1 MKRAFDVERC
11 TLFFLG
17 LGMPYLFNGIN
28 GLLVTFLGI
37 QHNWLNDLLF
47 GIGMVTVSLVLGG
60 IRRK

>member
-1 MKRAFDVERC
+1 
-11 TLFFLG
+11 
-17 LGMPYLFNGIN
+17 MPYLFNGIN